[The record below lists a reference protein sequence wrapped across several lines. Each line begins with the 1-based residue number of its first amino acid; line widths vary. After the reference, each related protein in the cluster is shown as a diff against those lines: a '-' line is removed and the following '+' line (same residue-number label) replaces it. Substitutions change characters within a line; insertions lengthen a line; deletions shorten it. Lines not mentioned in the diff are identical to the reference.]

1 MQSNNYN
8 IDAEL
13 EQILLTEGWLDNVPR
28 LASVGGLAAA
38 LAFGSPAQAKPVKVS
53 NVKHSVAAAPQSA
66 KPKAKPAIKPS
77 AIKPSA
83 NKEVKPSNIST
94 GSMFDYISQWEGLR
108 TKVYKDHVGNPTIGI
123 GHYLDGSENDRNII
137 NTLFG
142 GSVNYDSLLKG
153 SQTLTKDQV
162 EKLFNVDVKI
172 KEKLASKLIP
182 DYNSFDKNT
191 KNAIVNA
198 LYRGDLGPKTI
209 KLINAKDWKSAAAE
223 YLNHSNAKSG
233 PEQVKRR
240 MKTNAALLYKNASK
254 AV

>member
-13 EQILLTEGWLDNVPR
+13 EQILLTEGWFGNVPR

-38 LAFGSPAQAKPVKVS
+38 LAFNPTQAKPVNVS
-53 NVKHSVAAAPQSA
+53 TVKHSVAADLQST
-66 KPKAKPAIKPS
+66 KPKSTPTVTPS
-77 AIKPSA
+77 TS
-83 NKEVKPSNIST
+83 KEVKPSNIST
-94 GSMFDYISQWEGLR
+94 RSMFDYISQWEGLK

-123 GHYLDGSENDRNII
+123 GHYLDGSETDRNII
-137 NTLFG
+137 KTIFG
-142 GSVNYDSLLKG
+142 GSVDYDSLLKG

-198 LYRGDLGPKTI
+198 LYRGDLGQKTI
-209 KLINAKDWKSAAAE
+209 KLINAKDWKKAAAE
-223 YLNHSNAKSG
+223 YFNHSNAKSG
-233 PEQVKRR
+233 PDQVKRR

-254 AV
+254 SL